1 MKILHV
7 RQTCEREAL
16 ESHLPVESKPVPLK
30 GGPLSNQVL
39 MWQTGKSFSPKTEYS
54 RLKQTRKTALVRPK
68 RTSLLNTCTQDDSFV
83 LTGGDLR
90 RVFGFLRFR
99 GFLGSFA
106 RFIRFSNR
114 SLPPL
119 LKNGNW
125 LEKSSAFS
133 SDRSPLPGL
142 LVQRNNICRI
152 PHHFNNGQ
160 IITPKST
167 LFAELW
173 PAEGPPGGAP
183 YPCRKEKETFEFI
196 LSWSLWLVVLG
207 VGVRTTTATTE
218 SRKMAV
224 ILQRKGREKHTTLIY
239 SPPLWFWTSMW
250 LLSSIDNCQN
260 EVSLTNSTWPYHFRP
275 YVLVL

>member
-99 GFLGSFA
+99 GFLLSFA

-119 LKNGNW
+119 RKNGNW

-142 LVQRNNICRI
+142 LVQRNNICNNNI
-152 PHHFNNGQ
+152 TLTMVKSSHLNLHF
-160 IITPKST
+160 
-167 LFAELW
+167 L
-173 PAEGPPGGAP
+173 
-183 YPCRKEKETFEFI
+183 
-196 LSWSLWLVVLG
+196 LSFG
-207 VGVRTTTATTE
+207 R
-218 SRKMAV
+218 
-224 ILQRKGREKHTTLIY
+224 RKGRQAEPHTHVGKKRK
-239 SPPLWFWTSMW
+239 PLNLF
-250 LLSSIDNCQN
+250 C
-260 EVSLTNSTWPYHFRP
+260 HGHCG
-275 YVLVL
+275 